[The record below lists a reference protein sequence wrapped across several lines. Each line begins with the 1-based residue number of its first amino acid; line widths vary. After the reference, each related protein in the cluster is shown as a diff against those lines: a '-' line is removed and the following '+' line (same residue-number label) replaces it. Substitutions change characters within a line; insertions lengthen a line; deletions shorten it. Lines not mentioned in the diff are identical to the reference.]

1 MASYFFSQTIRM
13 KFAQNF
19 LPLLIVTADEIHIW
33 SKFLAIHAD
42 PWRFALS
49 SPKRVQRVKYSK

>member
-1 MASYFFSQTIRM
+1 M

-19 LPLLIVTADEIHIW
+19 LPLYIITADEINIW

-42 PWRFALS
+42 P
-49 SPKRVQRVKYSK
+49 